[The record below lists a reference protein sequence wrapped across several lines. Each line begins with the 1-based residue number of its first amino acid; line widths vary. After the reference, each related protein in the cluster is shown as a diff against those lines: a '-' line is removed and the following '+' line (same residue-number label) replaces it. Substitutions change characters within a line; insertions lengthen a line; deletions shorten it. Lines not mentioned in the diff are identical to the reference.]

1 VVLILLITAAIASST
16 SAQTN
21 ALLQQRFESMQ
32 ERITRLD
39 KVPEELSAIRVEIN
53 ALQVGQKEQSDS
65 IRYVILSMIGV
76 AAAKFMEV
84 VFGIRLSKKGG
95 EE

>member
-1 VVLILLITAAIASST
+1 MVLILLITAAIASST